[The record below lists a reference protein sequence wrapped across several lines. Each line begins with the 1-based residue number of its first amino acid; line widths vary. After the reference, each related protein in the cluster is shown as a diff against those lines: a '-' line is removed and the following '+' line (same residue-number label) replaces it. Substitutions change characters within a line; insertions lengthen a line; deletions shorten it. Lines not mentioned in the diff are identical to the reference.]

1 MSLSVNETVGAAE
14 TKRDGR
20 FRPGNPGGRGKAAM
34 QARAREDE
42 AAIAVEIGN
51 IASDFGR
58 QPSYSERVLV
68 EQMAAEIVRSR
79 RLRSFGRSAEASEC
93 TRLISRIAA
102 QLGLRRDQRPGSAP
116 KATPGQ
122 ALREYLA
129 SRGAQAPHHTEKTHS
144 GPAEPGDKASDEGAK

>member
-116 KATPGQ
+116 KAAPGQ

-129 SRGAQAPHHTEKTHS
+129 SREARAAEAPEKARQGIGEPS
-144 GPAEPGDKASDEGAK
+144 GEGS